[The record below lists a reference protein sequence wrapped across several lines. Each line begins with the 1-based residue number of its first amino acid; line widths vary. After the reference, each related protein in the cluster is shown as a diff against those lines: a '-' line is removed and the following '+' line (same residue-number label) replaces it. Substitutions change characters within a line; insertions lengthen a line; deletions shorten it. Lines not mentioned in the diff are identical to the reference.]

1 MDRGGINNFAGVFCS
16 DSQKK
21 CMCRSEEGPAG
32 LERPLDRVTLVL
44 GREVSVLR
52 GRDSCCLGAVLIGR
66 RGIRGYKEMAENLSL
81 FGGGVIGPPEEYSDI
96 PRPRILITLPTQ
108 ADHTDP
114 IAT

>member
-81 FGGGVIGPPEEYSDI
+81 FGGRVIDHAQSPPSF
-96 PRPRILITLPTQ
+96 RIL
-108 ADHTDP
+108 A
-114 IAT
+114 

>member
-52 GRDSCCLGAVLIGR
+52 GRDSCCLGAVLIGC

-81 FGGGVIGPPEEYSDI
+81 FGGGVIDQGIGFPSMPNFFGRVS
-96 PRPRILITLPTQ
+96 
-108 ADHTDP
+108 P
-114 IAT
+114 IGSHFLQ